1 MPDVVQAWHAEDG
14 IFEAFGGFH
23 KHIGPKLAKV
33 ACLKDAPQRR
43 GSMVERCHSGC
54 GLPQNSVRATAL
66 SHCRDKGWLLVDIF
80 LMHFDDFSSVFG
92 GPGISK
98 WTSRRNSTDA

>member
-1 MPDVVQAWHAEDG
+1 MPDVVQEWHAEDG

-43 GSMVERCHSGC
+43 GSMVR
-54 GLPQNSVRATAL
+54 
-66 SHCRDKGWLLVDIF
+66 
-80 LMHFDDFSSVFG
+80 M
-92 GPGISK
+92 
-98 WTSRRNSTDA
+98 